1 VPVKRYRATCWWFR
15 CLRSIRLLC
24 MIKKGQGGEARDSKE
39 GGLVD
44 RQERGKRVWRALLR
58 LGRWMDGSR
67 DDGEGNECR

>member
-1 VPVKRYRATCWWFR
+1 
-15 CLRSIRLLC
+15 
-24 MIKKGQGGEARDSKE
+24 MIEKGQGGEARDSKE